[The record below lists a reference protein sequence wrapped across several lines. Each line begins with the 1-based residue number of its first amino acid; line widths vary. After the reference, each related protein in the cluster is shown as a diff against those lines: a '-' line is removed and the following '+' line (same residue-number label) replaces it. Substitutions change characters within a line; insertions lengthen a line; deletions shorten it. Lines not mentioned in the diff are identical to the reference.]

1 MACAAET
8 PAQRASTELDRYGV
22 LLSVI
27 GVGPAQRHLWRVRL
41 CRRVCA
47 CVCVCLRGFFSLLL
61 RLLLIVATASEEEEE
76 ELAGE
81 FFYRY
86 QVIDLEGHV
95 Y

>member
-1 MACAAET
+1 
-8 PAQRASTELDRYGV
+8 
-22 LLSVI
+22 
-27 GVGPAQRHLWRVRL
+27 
-41 CRRVCA
+41 
-47 CVCVCLRGFFSLLL
+47 VCLRGFFSLLL